1 MFLPNIKN
9 FQYYMMIKSH
19 NANLVMHE
27 NQLNTNKVWLI
38 GFFLYLPIRNNLLV
52 SLILQTYIMVVFY

>member
-9 FQYYMMIKSH
+9 FQYYMMIKGH

-38 GFFLYLPIRNNLLV
+38 GFMIFTNYGI
-52 SLILQTYIMVVFY
+52 IY